1 MEKQEEK
8 MEDMVCCPED
18 QKVVEDGNS
27 DHVSLRGAGESEKVS
42 QPQLIVVFAPLFPPF
57 LPQIQGPDP
66 VTLGVSRSRSWGDQV
81 KATWCEHKGATYG
94 IMAACYGA
102 WVVW

>member
-1 MEKQEEK
+1 MEEKVTRRPLPSSGMMEKQEEK

-42 QPQLIVVFAPLFPPF
+42 QPQLIVVLPLVPS
-57 LPQIQGPDP
+57 LSLPDP
-66 VTLGVSRSRSWGDQV
+66 RPRSCYSWSKPESVLGGSSESHLV
-81 KATWCEHKGATYG
+81 
-94 IMAACYGA
+94 
-102 WVVW
+102 